1 MGGMFGHG
9 RGGNQGKTASGKWP
23 RENDCGGW
31 SGSGALLLIEGR
43 GDVGLFEA
51 IHFLDLGVDLVEA
64 VFGVI
69 GAFVLIA
76 ATAILSSFAQK
87 EEDFYD

>member
-1 MGGMFGHG
+1 MK
-9 RGGNQGKTASGKWP
+9 RILK
-23 RENDCGGW
+23 
-31 SGSGALLLIEGR
+31 
-43 GDVGLFEA
+43 GLFILLA
-51 IHFLDLGVDLVEA
+51 VVSIPVGFFIRHDHVVFFWHKIPSVEA